1 MQRRFLIFVLT
12 LLLSAAHVSTQA
24 AAQATD
30 NATTDAAASSDTD
43 DPALKGVLKRSPAL
57 PEGAV
62 AGGASQGGA
71 PLATPSTVATSLE
84 GIREGQAR
92 QRTAP
97 ASTRPA
103 TQSADRAPNTVP
115 TADAGSFEEG
125 EDSLGALRRVI
136 EDPEARAKLLG
147 ALAALE
153 AADDD
158 AEGADGPVAGPAEG
172 ADDAAEAGAGAGA
185 GVGAGENAAQAVSP
199 PRLSLGR
206 RVADATR
213 AGVEELLETVN
224 GFFIGLMA
232 TQRRLSGFA
241 DVEQGRL
248 LAIVIDVGAAFVLT
262 FAVFFALRL
271 LARPLWLRLGRYA
284 KTGSYWRGILILLAS
299 TVIDVVVV
307 LLAWASGYLGAL
319 FLRGE
324 PGQIDVEEAL
334 FLNAFF
340 FVELIKSVLR
350 IFIAPSEGRIRPLP
364 LTDGAARYW
373 NAWSNALISLLGYG
387 IMMLVPIVNAEINIF
402 TGRATSVLI
411 FVIFLVISMVLVLL
425 NRRAPTAYFQRRRA
439 EEGGDVTIGAIAAV
453 APLFPLAV
461 IAYLFTLFIFAVA
474 NTDQVTSI
482 VLDTLKVIA
491 VVGLG
496 SAAVSVLTA
505 ASRRGVQL
513 PGKVTETLPLL
524 ERRLNTFVPAFLSI
538 VRFIVFLAV
547 IGAAIEI
554 TGLFDVTGW
563 LDATLG
569 GDAAATFVSVVLIVL
584 AAFAVWLGLSSWIE
598 YRLTPRG
605 YRIATSREQTL
616 LTLLRN
622 AATIGILLIATMFSL
637 SELGI
642 NIAPL
647 IASAGVL
654 GLAIG
659 FGAQKLVQDII
670 TGIFIQFENA
680 CNVGDVITVGGTTGT
695 VEKLTIR
702 SVSLRD
708 LDGTF
713 HVIPFS
719 SVDMVSNYM
728 RGFAYHVADLGIAYR
743 EDTDEGKEVM
753 LDCFRAMK
761 EDPEWR
767 GDIIGELEWFG
778 VQSLGDSAVVL
789 RARIKVRPGKQW
801 AVGRRYNELLKK
813 ACDERG
819 IEIPFPHMTV
829 WMGEGKDGAAPPV
842 HLRSEGDVAAK
853 NDEQPGLRPDTPQAS
868 DREKSRKPLQ
878 DEPLENP

>member
-1 MQRRFLIFVLT
+1 MQRRFLIFMLT

-30 NATTDAAASSDTD
+30 NATTNAAASSDAD

-103 TQSADRAPNTVP
+103 TQSAETAPNTVP
-115 TADAGSFEEG
+115 ATDAGSFGEGGG

-158 AEGADGPVAGPAEG
+158 AEGADGAVAGPAEG
-172 ADDAAEAGAGAGA
+172 ADDAAEAGAGAG
-185 GVGAGENAAQAVSP
+185 ESAAQAVSP

-241 DVEQGRL
+241 DVEQSRL
-248 LAIVIDVGAAFVLT
+248 LAIAIDVGAAFVLT

-307 LLAWASGYLGAL
+307 LLAWAAGYLGAL

-411 FVIFLVISMVLVLL
+411 FVIFLVIS
-425 NRRAPTAYFQRRRA
+425 
-439 EEGGDVTIGAIAAV
+439 
-453 APLFPLAV
+453 
-461 IAYLFTLFIFAVA
+461 
-474 NTDQVTSI
+474 
-482 VLDTLKVIA
+482 
-491 VVGLG
+491 
-496 SAAVSVLTA
+496 
-505 ASRRGVQL
+505 
-513 PGKVTETLPLL
+513 
-524 ERRLNTFVPAFLSI
+524 
-538 VRFIVFLAV
+538 
-547 IGAAIEI
+547 
-554 TGLFDVTGW
+554 
-563 LDATLG
+563 
-569 GDAAATFVSVVLIVL
+569 
-584 AAFAVWLGLSSWIE
+584 
-598 YRLTPRG
+598 
-605 YRIATSREQTL
+605 
-616 LTLLRN
+616 
-622 AATIGILLIATMFSL
+622 
-637 SELGI
+637 
-642 NIAPL
+642 
-647 IASAGVL
+647 
-654 GLAIG
+654 
-659 FGAQKLVQDII
+659 
-670 TGIFIQFENA
+670 
-680 CNVGDVITVGGTTGT
+680 
-695 VEKLTIR
+695 
-702 SVSLRD
+702 
-708 LDGTF
+708 
-713 HVIPFS
+713 
-719 SVDMVSNYM
+719 
-728 RGFAYHVADLGIAYR
+728 
-743 EDTDEGKEVM
+743 
-753 LDCFRAMK
+753 
-761 EDPEWR
+761 
-767 GDIIGELEWFG
+767 
-778 VQSLGDSAVVL
+778 
-789 RARIKVRPGKQW
+789 
-801 AVGRRYNELLKK
+801 
-813 ACDERG
+813 
-819 IEIPFPHMTV
+819 
-829 WMGEGKDGAAPPV
+829 
-842 HLRSEGDVAAK
+842 
-853 NDEQPGLRPDTPQAS
+853 
-868 DREKSRKPLQ
+868 
-878 DEPLENP
+878 